1 MAVFDGEHIRFSFS
15 QLGSA
20 FGNAV
25 KPTPLDNGRLLT
37 YNAALAD
44 ELGLTTAD
52 IHSESFRAILS
63 AEAPLAGR
71 QPFAMKYTGHQFG
84 QYNPELGDGRGVLLG
99 EWRDD
104 KGTLWDWH
112 LKGAGKT
119 PYSRHGDGRAVL
131 RSTLREYLASAAMR
145 GLNIPTTQA
154 LAMATSDTPVMR
166 ERIETAATLLRVTE
180 SHVRFGHF
188 EYLFYSRQHD
198 ALRTLADYVIARHF
212 PELAEAETPY
222 AALLQEIVER
232 TAEMIAQ
239 WQAVGFNHGVMNTD
253 NMSILGQTFDY
264 GPYAFLDDF
273 NPSNICNHTD
283 YTGRYAFNQQPAIAL
298 WNLSALGYAFTP
310 LLESDVINDILG
322 GYEHHLQVA
331 YSQVMRNK
339 LGISDAQQ
347 GDSELFNALFSL
359 LESQR
364 VDYTLFFHRLSHI
377 TQDALLSAKTLS
389 QFNDLVSDADT
400 LTAWL
405 SEYHQRVAAHDDNT
419 RLTCMQATNPK
430 FVLRNYL
437 AQQAIEAAEQG
448 DMQPT
453 HDLMRVLADPFRSH
467 SDLDHLSQ
475 RPNDD
480 EKDLTLS
487 CSS

>member
-1 MAVFDGEHIRFSFS
+1 MAVFNGEHIRFSFS

-20 FGNAV
+20 FGKSV
-25 KPTPLDNGRLLT
+25 TPTPLDNGRILT
-37 YNAALAD
+37 YDATLA
-44 ELGLTTAD
+44 EKLGLTDAD
-52 IHSESFRAILS
+52 IKSDTFRALLS
-63 AEAPLAGR
+63 AEQPLAGR
-71 QPFAMKYTGHQFG
+71 TPFAMKYTGHQFG
-84 QYNPELGDGRGVLLG
+84 QYNPALGDGRGVLLG
-99 EWRDD
+99 EWRDNS
-104 KGTLWDWH
+104 GTLWDWH

-145 GLNIPTTQA
+145 GLGIPTTHA

-166 ERIETAATLLRVTE
+166 ERMETAATLLRVTE

-188 EYLFYSRQHD
+188 EYLFFSQQHD

-212 PELAEAETPY
+212 PELAKAEQPY

-232 TAEMIAQ
+232 TAGMIAQ

-283 YTGRYAFNQQPAIAL
+283 HTGRYAFNQQPAIGL

-310 LLESDVINDILG
+310 LLDSAVINDILG

-331 YSQVMRNK
+331 YSKAMRDK
-339 LGISDAQQ
+339 LGLSDAQQ
-347 GDSELFNALFSL
+347 GDSHLFNALFSL
-359 LESQR
+359 LESEG
-364 VDYTLFFHRLSHI
+364 VDYTLFFRRLSEI
-377 TQDALLSAKTLS
+377 ENDALLTAPSLS
-389 QFNDLVSDADT
+389 QFSDMIADT
-400 LTAWL
+400 DSLSEWL
-405 SEYHQRVAAHDDNT
+405 SDYHQRIHHLDSLE
-419 RLTCMQATNPK
+419 RLNRMRATNPG
-430 FVLRNYL
+430 FILRNSL
-437 AQQAIEAAEQG
+437 AQQAIDAAEQG
-448 DMQPT
+448 NMQPT
-453 HDLMRVLADPFRSH
+453 HDLITVLADPFDAH
-467 SDLDHLSQ
+467 PALAHLAQ
-475 RPNDD
+475 RPAEED
-480 EKDLTLS
+480 KDLTLS

>member
-1 MAVFDGEHIRFSFS
+1 MAVFNGENIRFSFS

-20 FGNAV
+20 FGKAV
-25 KPTPLDNGRLLT
+25 TPTPLENGRILT
-37 YNAALAD
+37 YDATLA
-44 ELGLTTAD
+44 EKLGLTDAD
-52 IHSESFRAILS
+52 IKSDTFRALLS
-63 AEAPLAGR
+63 AEQPLAGR
-71 QPFAMKYTGHQFG
+71 TPFAMKYTGHQFG

-104 KGTLWDWH
+104 TGTLWDWH

-145 GLNIPTTQA
+145 GLDIPTTQA

-166 ERIETAATLLRVTE
+166 ERIETAATLLRITE

-188 EYLFYSRQHD
+188 EYLFYSQQHD
-198 ALRTLADYVIARHF
+198 ALHTLADYVIARHF
-212 PELAEAETPY
+212 PELADAEKPY

-232 TAEMIAQ
+232 TAEMIAK

-253 NMSILGQTFDY
+253 NMSILSQTFDY

-283 YTGRYAFNQQPAIAL
+283 YTGRYAFNQQPAIGL

-310 LLESDVINDILG
+310 LLDSEVINDILG
-322 GYEHHLQVA
+322 GYEQHLQVA
-331 YSQVMRNK
+331 YSKAMRDK
-339 LGISDAQQ
+339 LGLPDAQQ
-347 GDSELFNALFSL
+347 GDSRLFNALFAL
-359 LESQR
+359 LETNR
-364 VDYTLFFHRLSHI
+364 ADYTLFFRRLSEI
-377 TQDALLSAKTLS
+377 ESDLLVTAQTLS
-389 QFNDLVSDADT
+389 QFSELIADT
-400 LTAWL
+400 DSLSEWL
-405 SEYHQRVAAHDDNT
+405 SEYHQRVHHLDSHA
-419 RLTCMQATNPK
+419 RLQCMQATNPR
-430 FVLRNYL
+430 FILRNYL
-437 AQQAIEAAEQG
+437 AQQAIDAAEQG

-453 HDLMRVLADPFRSH
+453 HDLITVLSAPFDAHPS
-467 SDLDHLSQ
+467 LAHLAQ
-475 RPNDD
+475 RPAD
-480 EKDLTLS
+480 EDKDLTLS

>member
-1 MAVFDGEHIRFSFS
+1 MAVFNGEHIRFSFS
-15 QLGSA
+15 QLGSV
-20 FGNAV
+20 FGKSV
-25 KPTPLDNGRLLT
+25 TPTPLENGRVLT
-37 YNAALAD
+37 YDAKLA
-44 ELGLTTAD
+44 EKLGLTDAD
-52 IHSESFRAILS
+52 IKSDTFRALLS
-63 AEAPLAGR
+63 AEQPLAGR
-71 QPFAMKYTGHQFG
+71 TPFAMKYTGHQFG
-84 QYNPELGDGRGVLLG
+84 QYNPALGDGRGVLLG

-104 KGTLWDWH
+104 SGTLWDWH

-145 GLNIPTTQA
+145 GLGIPTTHA

-166 ERIETAATLLRVTE
+166 ERMETAATLLRVTE

-188 EYLFYSRQHD
+188 EYLFFSQQHD

-212 PELAEAETPY
+212 PELAKAEQPY

-232 TAEMIAQ
+232 TAGMIAQ

-283 YTGRYAFNQQPAIAL
+283 YTGRYAFNQQPAIGL

-310 LLESDVINDILG
+310 LLDSAVINDILG

-331 YSQVMRNK
+331 YSKAMRDK
-339 LGISDAQQ
+339 LGLPDAQQ
-347 GDSELFNALFSL
+347 GDSHLFNALFSL
-359 LESQR
+359 LETER
-364 VDYTLFFHRLSHI
+364 ADYTLFFRRLSEI
-377 TQDALLSAKTLS
+377 KNDALLTAQSLS
-389 QFNDLVSDADT
+389 QFSDMIADT
-400 LTAWL
+400 DSLSEWL
-405 SEYHQRVAAHDDNT
+405 SDYHQRIHHLDSHE
-419 RLTCMQATNPK
+419 RLNCMQTTNPG
-430 FVLRNYL
+430 FILRNSL
-437 AQQAIEAAEQG
+437 AQQAIDAAEQG
-448 DMQPT
+448 NMQPT
-453 HDLMRVLADPFRSH
+453 HDLITVLAAPFDAH
-467 SDLDHLSQ
+467 PALAHLAQ
-475 RPNDD
+475 RPAEED
-480 EKDLTLS
+480 KDLTLS